1 MARFQERRSQR
12 FSAAGTESE
21 PADIVASLEL
31 SAEAAEDSSPPPQGE
46 DSAAIELFEM
56 ADAPKTGETV
66 NLQRPDGALVEARWR
81 EPRRYHSIKMRW
93 VVEPGW
99 FYSGQGAPRIDFEPV
114 AWARAWT

>member
-12 FSAAGTESE
+12 FSAAETESE

-31 SAEAAEDSSPPPQGE
+31 SAEAAEDSSPPHQE
-46 DSAAIELFEM
+46 DSAAVDLYEM
-56 ADAPKTGETV
+56 EDAPKTGVLV
-66 NLQRPDGALVEARWR
+66 NLQRPDGVLVEARWR
-81 EPRRYHSIKMRW
+81 EPRRYHSIMMRW